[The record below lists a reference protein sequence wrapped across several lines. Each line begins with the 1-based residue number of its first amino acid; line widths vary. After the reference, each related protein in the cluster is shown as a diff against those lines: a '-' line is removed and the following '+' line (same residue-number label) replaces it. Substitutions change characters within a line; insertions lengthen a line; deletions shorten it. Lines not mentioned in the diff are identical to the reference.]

1 MNHNATRRIGWIIN
15 TMRSAAGKREA
26 PINKIP
32 VLIKNDPFRS
42 LVFTILSARTR
53 DENSLT
59 AGAAILEKAPN
70 AKTLAAMP
78 VKKIEKLDQPSGF
91 YRVKAR
97 HLKQMAAMLLH
108 DFHGKVPNDMESL
121 LRLPGVGR
129 KTANIL
135 LAYSFGK
142 DAIPVDTHV
151 HRISNRLGIVKTR
164 SPEKTEKALEI
175 VVPRR
180 FWRTLNHAF
189 VSYGQTICLPRNPK
203 CRECMLKRIC
213 WRVGVKSSL
222 Q

>member
-1 MNHNATRRIGWIIN
+1 VIR
-15 TMRSAAGKREA
+15 TMRSDAGKREA
-26 PINKIP
+26 PVNKIP

-42 LVFTILSARTR
+42 IVFTILSARTR
-53 DENSLT
+53 DENSLV
-59 AGAAILEKAPN
+59 AGAAILGKAPN

-78 VKKIEKLDQPSGF
+78 VKKIELLVRPSGF

-97 HLKQMAAMLLH
+97 HLKETAVMLLKE
-108 DFHGKVPNDMESL
+108 FHGKVPSDMESL

-129 KTANIL
+129 KTANIM

-151 HRISNRLGIVKTR
+151 HRISNRLGIVRTKT
-164 SPEKTEKALEI
+164 PEKTEAALESA
-175 VVPRR
+175 VPRR
-180 FWRTLNHAF
+180 YWRPLNHAF

-203 CRECMLKRIC
+203 CKECRLNRVC
-213 WRVGVKSSL
+213 WRSGVKGRL